1 MQQVKKETAYRTE
14 RDGLGEMLIEKDALY
29 GIHSARARDNF
40 PVSMHGMDHDF
51 IKNIA
56 LIKKAAALLNGR
68 TGSLPAEKAEAIA
81 FACDE
86 IMAGRHFDAFIV
98 DAMQGGAGTSA
109 NMNANEVIA
118 NIAIKRL
125 GGEYGDYSVI
135 HPIDHV
141 NMYQST
147 NDVIPSA
154 GRLTAIEKCSRFLE
168 KLDVLHA
175 ALREKEA
182 EFDDILKVGRTQL
195 QDAVPMRVGQGY
207 GAYAAMIERSK
218 AQIKG
223 AMECLGSINL
233 GATAIGTAINVV
245 RPYYDGIVP
254 AVSELFG
261 RELRRSENLFDGTQ
275 NADDFATVSS
285 AVKVCAIKLS
295 KMASDLRLLSSGPN
309 SGLCEI
315 QLPAKQSGSSI
326 MPGKVNPVL
335 PEALNQAAFLVMGHD
350 VTITQ
355 AVEAGQLELNA
366 FLPVVLFQLFEEI
379 EILGNAV
386 ATFTENCLRGI
397 VINLN
402 ECEDDINRCWSIAT
416 ALNPSIGYDRSTA
429 IVKKAQKSK
438 KSIFDIARKES
449 GLPEEELERLLDPHS
464 LTEMND

>member
-1 MQQVKKETAYRTE
+1 MTYRTE
-14 RDGLGEMLIEKDALY
+14 HDGLGEMLIPQNALY

-40 PVSMHGMDHDF
+40 PVSMRGMDPDF

-56 LIKKAAALLNGR
+56 LIKKAAALLNGKN
-68 TGSLPAEKAEAIA
+68 GALPPEKAEAIV

-86 IMAGRHFDAFIV
+86 IIAGRYLDAFIV

-118 NIAIKRL
+118 NIAIRSL
-125 GGEYGDYSVI
+125 GGKCGDYSLI

-141 NMYQST
+141 NMFQST
-147 NDVIPSA
+147 NDVIPTA
-154 GRLTAIEKCSRFLE
+154 GRLTAIEKCSRFLSV
-168 KLDVLHA
+168 LDVLHA
-175 ALREKEA
+175 ALRDKEK

-218 AQIKG
+218 AQIES
-223 AMECLGSINL
+223 AMLCLCSINL
-233 GATAIGTAINVV
+233 GATAIGTAINVE
-245 RPYYDGIVP
+245 RPYYDGIVDTV
-254 AVSELFG
+254 AGLYG
-261 RELRRSENLFDGTQ
+261 RKLRRADNLFDATQ

-295 KMASDLRLLSSGPN
+295 KMASDFRLLSSGPN
-309 SGLCEI
+309 SGFCEV

-350 VTITQ
+350 VTIAQ

-366 FLPVVLFQLFEEI
+366 FLPIVLFQLFEEI
-379 EILGNAV
+379 DILSNAV
-386 ATFTENCLRGI
+386 STFTENCLRGI

-438 KSIFDIARKES
+438 KSIFEIARKES
-449 GLPEEELERLLDPHS
+449 GLPAEELERLLDPHS
-464 LTEMND
+464 LTEIKE